1 MSQPPPP
8 TRGRPRSAAV
18 DTAVIE
24 TVLRLLEDGE
34 SVGGLSIERIAR
46 EAGVG
51 KAAVYRRWTGKEAL
65 MIDVLRTLDEA
76 QPELRGESVRADL
89 VALLEV
95 MRRRG
100 LAKRHSALLRTVLN
114 QMKAQPRLWE
124 EYHDTVV
131 RGRREAL
138 RAVLRRG
145 VGTGEVRGDLDLD
158 LVVDLFT
165 GPMLLRSVLHER
177 ADLPEGLPEQIVDAV
192 LAGVRPRP

>member
-1 MSQPPPP
+1 MSQPPP

-51 KAAVYRRWTGKEAL
+51 KAAVYRRWAGKEAL
-65 MIDVLRTLDEA
+65 MIDVLRTLDED
-76 QPELRGESVRADL
+76 QPELVGESVRDDL

-100 LAKRHSALLRTVLN
+100 LAKRHSALLRTMID

-138 RAVLRRG
+138 CAVLRRG
-145 VGTGEVRGDLDLD
+145 IATGEIRGDLDPELTA
-158 LVVDLFT
+158 DLFT
-165 GPMLLRSVLHER
+165 GPMLVRAVLHER